1 MKMNIYPPL
10 RATILLILMFFAP
23 YAHASGGYDNGTPA
37 GKGRLDLDFTLNPGD
52 VIDDGQSYVVW
63 GYGITDKLDFHGYF
77 SHEASGTDQL
87 YYGFSYNF
95 LSNDILDLSTAFG
108 LRHRE
113 GKTDVIFPQLL
124 YTIKLPNDFDIIGSS
139 VLVYRTDDRKTLG
152 TTFDIALRI
161 PVPKKYTPSYA
172 RSVKFAIGAFR
183 GTANRWLP
191 TYSVDFKF

>member
-1 MKMNIYPPL
+1 MNMIISPAVKAAFVL
-10 RATILLILMFFAP
+10 ILLSLGS
-23 YAHASGGYDNGTPA
+23 YAYASGGYDNGTPA

-63 GYGITDKLDFHGYF
+63 GYGVTDKLDFQGYF
-77 SHEASGTDQL
+77 SHEAGGTDQL

-113 GKTDVIFPQLL
+113 GKTDAIFPQIL
-124 YTIKLPNDFDIIGSS
+124 YTVKLPNDFDIIGSS
-139 VLVYRTDDRKTLG
+139 VLVYRTDDRKNLG

-161 PVPKKYTPSYA
+161 PVPNKYTPA
-172 RSVKFAIGAFR
+172 FAKSVKFAIGAFR

-191 TYSVDFKF
+191 TYSLDFKF